1 MELVEK
7 IAGVDAKKSAELYSK
22 GMYDVLEIGIDP
34 ISAATTFS
42 DLSKAMLAKL
52 SVFYEVKEKSA
63 VDSFDSV
70 IDILDMVLKEAADEQ
85 GE

>member
-7 IAGVDAKKSAELYSK
+7 IAGVDARKSAELYSK
-22 GMYDVLEIGIDP
+22 CMYDVLEIDIDP
-34 ISAATTFS
+34 ISAAATFS

-52 SVFYEVKEKSA
+52 SVFYEIKEKSA
-63 VDSFDSV
+63 SDSFDSIIDLLDKV
-70 IDILDMVLKEAADEQ
+70 IKEVTDEQ